1 MRGLMA
7 DKDYEIIMKFG
18 PKIMGSLQAKL
29 MFDLEKNL
37 RETTGLP
44 IEVFK
49 ETMADDSKLR
59 NLMTEEE
66 RKRI

>member
-1 MRGLMA
+1 MA
-7 DKDYEIIMKFG
+7 NKDHEIIMKFG
-18 PKIMGSLQAKL
+18 PAIKGALQAKL
-29 MFDLEKNL
+29 MFDLEKHL

>member
-1 MRGLMA
+1 MA
-7 DKDYEIIMKFG
+7 NKDYEIIMKFG
-18 PKIMGSLQAKL
+18 PKIAGSLQAKL
-29 MFDLEKNL
+29 MFDLEKHL
-37 RETTGLP
+37 RVSTGLP

-49 ETMADDSKLR
+49 ETMPDDSKLR

>member
-1 MRGLMA
+1 MA
-7 DKDYEIIMKFG
+7 NKNYEIIMKFG
-18 PKIMGSLQAKL
+18 PAIKGSLQAKL
-29 MFDLEKNL
+29 MFDLEKHL

-59 NLMTEEE
+59 AKMTPEE
-66 RKRI
+66 RAKI